1 MNKRQQPEIP
11 LPCRLSHR
19 QKLLFPP
26 NAGFTTIM
34 IDKGEEVLWQKNKW
48 VNPKG
53 MLNASQVKAVFKGLV
68 KNAIIE
74 KGYQR

>member
-1 MNKRQQPEIP
+1 
-11 LPCRLSHR
+11 
-19 QKLLFPP
+19 
-26 NAGFTTIM
+26 M

-53 MLNASQVKAVFKGLV
+53 MLNASQVKVVFKGLV

>member
-1 MNKRQQPEIP
+1 
-11 LPCRLSHR
+11 
-19 QKLLFPP
+19 
-26 NAGFTTIM
+26 M
-34 IDKGEEVLWQKNKW
+34 IDKGEEVLWQQNKW